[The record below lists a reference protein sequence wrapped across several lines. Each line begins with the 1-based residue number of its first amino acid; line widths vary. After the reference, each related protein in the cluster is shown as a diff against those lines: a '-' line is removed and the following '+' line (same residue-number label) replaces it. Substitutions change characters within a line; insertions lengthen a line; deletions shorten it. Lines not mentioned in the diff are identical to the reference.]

1 MESYLI
7 YFTSFISVFTLLF
20 VSYFLYIKLKT
31 ERSQQELIKY
41 QRERIE
47 NQIYEYNKIMV
58 SEQLRFDDTNHLL
71 IHNLQSDLKVRWQV
85 PDFVFFENLGIDL
98 SKIIIQEGLV
108 ACIMPF
114 NRRFDKVFQTIKE
127 ACSSSRFVCRRS
139 DEELL
144 ESNSNLLKYVV
155 ELILKSQVVVAVLDG
170 RNPNVFYEIGI
181 AHSMGKQVIL
191 IAENNKRSEIPFNI
205 QSNRLILY
213 NNWGELKEKLGRS
226 LNIVRYV
233 E

>member
-1 MESYLI
+1 MESFLL
-7 YFTSFISVFTLLF
+7 YFTSFLSVFSFFFIIYYYYL
-20 VSYFLYIKLKT
+20 KLKI
-31 ERSQQELIKY
+31 ERQKNELIKF
-41 QRERIE
+41 QRDRIE
-47 NQIYEYNKIMV
+47 NQLYELNKIMV

-71 IHNLQSDLKVRWQV
+71 IHNLQSDLKIKWQV
-85 PDFVFFENLGIDL
+85 PNFVFFENLGIDL

-127 ACSSSRFVCRRS
+127 ACRRSGLVCRRS